1 MRIMLM
7 GWANYLPELVGV
19 ADKLKA
25 DGHQI
30 VFWERSQRAIEID
43 KSRFPD
49 TIFRDHV
56 YGGRNG
62 VEEYKKNTDFEPL
75 GDDVASNFSDTEV
88 IVLSTLE
95 RYYPKKTIQ
104 EKRQIYYDL
113 LRYWH
118 GLIKKIKPDV
128 AIFEEVAHHP
138 DTCIAYAVLKY
149 FGIKTVIINFTNLKD
164 RLILSLDNK
173 YNCPELDL
181 SLKNNLGRD
190 LNLGDLSSE
199 MREIL
204 EAGTCLK
211 EAPVQTIK
219 RYNECK
225 KKSLY
230 GFGSMAARIAFWSKM
245 FVSFRIRGMVY
256 KFIKNRIGG
265 NARKEYLKIQKAPD
279 FNAKYVYVAL
289 HYQPEANTNV
299 LGGIFVNQINLL
311 EILSASLPAGWKI
324 YVKEHPV
331 QFYSSGIGYNTF
343 RYRGYYQRM
352 ALIKGVEIVP
362 IDTDTYKLLEYSQAV
377 ATVTGT
383 AAWEA
388 ALRLKPALIFGYMWF
403 QNCPGVF
410 RTNNVVACREFFDLI
425 KSEDFKIKKDDLVR
439 YLFSVE
445 EATAQGTI
453 YTLSKSES
461 SIGETANVDNLY
473 KAIAKLLV

>member
-1 MRIMLM
+1 MLM

-19 ADKLKA
+19 VDKLKV

-43 KSRFPD
+43 KSCFPG
-49 TIFRDHV
+49 TIFRDHI

-62 VEEYKKNTDFEPL
+62 VEEYKKIIDFEPL
-75 GDDVASNFSDTEV
+75 GDDVAAKFSDTEV

-95 RYYPKKTIQ
+95 RYYPEKTTQ

-113 LRYWH
+113 LRYWL
-118 GLIKKIKPDV
+118 GMIKKLNPEV

-138 DTCIAYAVLKY
+138 DTCIAYEVLKY

-173 YNCPELDL
+173 YHCPELDL
-181 SLKNNLGRD
+181 SLKNNSGRG
-190 LNLGDLSSE
+190 LNLEDLSSE

-211 EAPVQTIK
+211 EAPIKTIK
-219 RYNECK
+219 RFNEDK
-225 KKSLY
+225 KKILY
-230 GFGSMAARIAFWSKM
+230 GFGPIVDRILLWLKM
-245 FVSFRIRGMVY
+245 IISFRLGGIIYNFV
-256 KFIKNRIGG
+256 KNRISG
-265 NARKEYLKIQKAPD
+265 NARKEYLRIQKSPD

-311 EILSASLPAGWKI
+311 EIISAALPAGWSI

-331 QFYSSGIGYNTF
+331 QFYSNGIGYNTF
-343 RYRGYYQRM
+343 RYEGYYKRM
-352 ALIKGVEIVP
+352 AAVRGVRLMP
-362 IDTDTYKLLEYSQAV
+362 IETNTYELLKHSQAV

-388 ALRLKPALIFGYMWF
+388 ALRSKPALIFGYMWF

-410 RTNNVVACREFFDLI
+410 RIKNVAQCREFFDLI
-425 KSEDFKIKKDDLVR
+425 RSKDFKIKKDDLAR

-445 EATAQGTI
+445 EATVPGTI

-461 SIGETANVDNLY
+461 SISEADNADNLY
-473 KAIAKLLV
+473 RAISRLLV